1 MAKVFKF
8 FNSNPNQKKINEAAE
23 LLKKGGWIIYPTDT
37 VYALGCLINQQK
49 TLKRLADLK
58 GLNLEKAQFAF
69 FVKNFD
75 LLSNYVRPLDNP
87 TFKLLKRGLPGP
99 YTFILPTLKLPKPF
113 EKRKSIGIRI
123 SDHPILNE
131 LLGLLTVPLITTS
144 LHDTD
149 KIVDYTTDP
158 AVIFERWGKN
168 IDLMIANDVSNNKV
182 FGKDFNKVTLIEK
195 NNYEEWEKQSKK
207 SVAYHLANK
216 INDLLIKYKKRDVN
230 A

>member
-23 LLKKGGWIIYPTDT
+23 LLEKGGLIIYPTDT
-37 VYALGCLINQQK
+37 VYALGCLINKQK

-75 LLSNYVRPLDNP
+75 LLSNYVRPIDNP
-87 TFKLLKRGLPGP
+87 SFKLLKRGLPGP

-113 EKRKSIGIRI
+113 QKRKSIGIRI

-168 IDLMIANDVSNNKV
+168 IDLMMDDG
-182 FGKDFNKVTLIEK
+182 FGGNIPSTVIDLC
-195 NNYEEWEKQSKK
+195 KK
-207 SVAYHLANK
+207 EPVVIRKGKGPLN
-216 INDLLIKYKKRDVN
+216 IL
-230 A
+230 

>member
-23 LLKKGGWIIYPTDT
+23 LLEKGGLIIYPTDT
-37 VYALGCLINQQK
+37 VYALGCLINKQK

-75 LLSNYVRPLDNP
+75 LLSNYVRPIDNP

-113 EKRKSIGIRI
+113 QKRKSIGIRI

-149 KIVDYTTDP
+149 KIIDYTTDP

-168 IDLMIANDVSNNKV
+168 IDLMMDDG
-182 FGKDFNKVTLIEK
+182 FGGNIPSTVIDLC
-195 NNYEEWEKQSKK
+195 KK
-207 SVAYHLANK
+207 EPLVIRKGKGSLN
-216 INDLLIKYKKRDVN
+216 IL
-230 A
+230 

>member
-1 MAKVFKF
+1 MGKVFKF

-23 LLKKGGWIIYPTDT
+23 LLEKGGLIIYPTDT

-58 GLNLEKAQFAF
+58 GLHLEKAQFAF

-75 LLSNYVRPLDNP
+75 LLSNYVRPIDNP
-87 TFKLLKRGLPGP
+87 TFKLLKRALPGP

-113 EKRKSIGIRI
+113 QKRKSIGIRI

-149 KIVDYTTDP
+149 KIIDYTTDP

-168 IDLMIANDVSNNKV
+168 IDLMMDDG
-182 FGKDFNKVTLIEK
+182 FGGNIPSTVIDLC
-195 NNYEEWEKQSKK
+195 KK
-207 SVAYHLANK
+207 EPLVIRKGKGSLN
-216 INDLLIKYKKRDVN
+216 IL
-230 A
+230 

>member
-23 LLKKGGWIIYPTDT
+23 LLKKGGLIIYPTDT

-75 LLSNYVRPLDNP
+75 LLSNYVRPIDNP

-113 EKRKSIGIRI
+113 QKRKSIGIRI

-149 KIVDYTTDP
+149 KIIDYTTDP

-168 IDLMIANDVSNNKV
+168 IDLMMDDG
-182 FGKDFNKVTLIEK
+182 FGGNIPSTVIDLC
-195 NNYEEWEKQSKK
+195 KK
-207 SVAYHLANK
+207 EPVVIRKGKGSLN
-216 INDLLIKYKKRDVN
+216 IL
-230 A
+230 

>member
-23 LLKKGGWIIYPTDT
+23 LLEKGGLIIYPTDT
-37 VYALGCLINQQK
+37 VYALGCLINKQK

-58 GLNLEKAQFAF
+58 GLNLDKAQFAF

-75 LLSNYVRPLDNP
+75 LLSNYVRPIDNP

-113 EKRKSIGIRI
+113 QKRKSIGIRI

-149 KIVDYTTDP
+149 KIIDYTTDP

-168 IDLMIANDVSNNKV
+168 IDLMMDDG
-182 FGKDFNKVTLIEK
+182 FGGNIPSTVIDLC
-195 NNYEEWEKQSKK
+195 KK
-207 SVAYHLANK
+207 EPVVIRKGKGPLN
-216 INDLLIKYKKRDVN
+216 IL
-230 A
+230 

>member
-23 LLKKGGWIIYPTDT
+23 LLEKGGLIIYPTDT
-37 VYALGCLINQQK
+37 VYALGCLINKQK

-75 LLSNYVRPLDNP
+75 LLSNYVRPIDNP
-87 TFKLLKRGLPGP
+87 TFKLLKRALPGP

-113 EKRKSIGIRI
+113 QKRKSIGIRI

-168 IDLMIANDVSNNKV
+168 IDLMMDDG
-182 FGKDFNKVTLIEK
+182 FGGNIPSTVIDLC
-195 NNYEEWEKQSKK
+195 KK
-207 SVAYHLANK
+207 EPVVIRKGKGPLN
-216 INDLLIKYKKRDVN
+216 IL
-230 A
+230 

>member
-23 LLKKGGWIIYPTDT
+23 LLKKGGLIIYPTDT

-75 LLSNYVRPLDNP
+75 LLSNYVRPIDNP
-87 TFKLLKRGLPGP
+87 TFKLLKRALPGP

-113 EKRKSIGIRI
+113 QKRKSIGIRI

-149 KIVDYTTDP
+149 KIIDYTTDP

-168 IDLMIANDVSNNKV
+168 IDLMMDDG
-182 FGKDFNKVTLIEK
+182 FGGNIPSTVIDLC
-195 NNYEEWEKQSKK
+195 KK
-207 SVAYHLANK
+207 EPVVIRKGKGSLN
-216 INDLLIKYKKRDVN
+216 IL
-230 A
+230 

>member
-23 LLKKGGWIIYPTDT
+23 LLEKGGLIIYPTDT

-75 LLSNYVRPLDNP
+75 LLSNYVRPIDNP
-87 TFKLLKRGLPGP
+87 TFKLLKRALPGP

-113 EKRKSIGIRI
+113 QKRKSIGIRI

-149 KIVDYTTDP
+149 KIIDYTTDP

-168 IDLMIANDVSNNKV
+168 IDLMMDDG
-182 FGKDFNKVTLIEK
+182 FGGNIPSTVIDLC
-195 NNYEEWEKQSKK
+195 KK
-207 SVAYHLANK
+207 EPVVIRKGKGSLN
-216 INDLLIKYKKRDVN
+216 IL
-230 A
+230 

>member
-23 LLKKGGWIIYPTDT
+23 LLKKGGLIIYPTDT

-75 LLSNYVRPLDNP
+75 LLSNYVRPIDNP

-113 EKRKSIGIRI
+113 QKRKSIGIRI

-168 IDLMIANDVSNNKV
+168 IDLMMDDG
-182 FGKDFNKVTLIEK
+182 FGGNIPSTVIDLCK
-195 NNYEEWEKQSKK
+195 KQPVVIRKGK
-207 SVAYHLANK
+207 GPLN
-216 INDLLIKYKKRDVN
+216 IL
-230 A
+230 

>member
-23 LLKKGGWIIYPTDT
+23 LLKKGGLIIYPTDT

-75 LLSNYVRPLDNP
+75 LLSNYVRPIDNP

-168 IDLMIANDVSNNKV
+168 IDLMMDDG
-182 FGKDFNKVTLIEK
+182 FGGNIPSTVIDLC
-195 NNYEEWEKQSKK
+195 KK
-207 SVAYHLANK
+207 EPVVIRKGKGPLN
-216 INDLLIKYKKRDVN
+216 IL
-230 A
+230 

>member
-8 FNSNPNQKKINEAAE
+8 YNSNPNQKKINEAAE
-23 LLKKGGWIIYPTDT
+23 LLKKGGLIIYPTDT

-75 LLSNYVRPLDNP
+75 LLSNYVRPIDNP

-113 EKRKSIGIRI
+113 QKRKSIGIRI

-149 KIVDYTTDP
+149 KIIDYTTDP

-168 IDLMIANDVSNNKV
+168 IDLMMDDG
-182 FGKDFNKVTLIEK
+182 FGGNIPSTVIDLC
-195 NNYEEWEKQSKK
+195 KK
-207 SVAYHLANK
+207 EPVVIRKGKGPLN
-216 INDLLIKYKKRDVN
+216 IL
-230 A
+230 

>member
-8 FNSNPNQKKINEAAE
+8 YNSNPNQKKINEAAE
-23 LLKKGGWIIYPTDT
+23 LLKKGGLIIYPTDT
-37 VYALGCLINQQK
+37 VYALGCLINKQK

-75 LLSNYVRPLDNP
+75 LLSNYVRPIDNP

-113 EKRKSIGIRI
+113 QKRKSIGIRI

-149 KIVDYTTDP
+149 KIIDYTTDP

-168 IDLMIANDVSNNKV
+168 IDLMMDDG
-182 FGKDFNKVTLIEK
+182 FGGNIPSTVIDLC
-195 NNYEEWEKQSKK
+195 KK
-207 SVAYHLANK
+207 EPVVIRKGKGPLN
-216 INDLLIKYKKRDVN
+216 IL
-230 A
+230 

>member
-1 MAKVFKF
+1 MGKVFKF

-23 LLKKGGWIIYPTDT
+23 LLEKGGLIIYPTDT
-37 VYALGCLINQQK
+37 VYALGCLINKQK

-75 LLSNYVRPLDNP
+75 LLSNYVRPIDNP
-87 TFKLLKRGLPGP
+87 SFKLLKRGLPGP

-113 EKRKSIGIRI
+113 QKRKSIGIRI

-149 KIVDYTTDP
+149 KIIDYTTDP

-168 IDLMIANDVSNNKV
+168 IDLMMDDG
-182 FGKDFNKVTLIEK
+182 FGGNIPSTVIDLC
-195 NNYEEWEKQSKK
+195 KK
-207 SVAYHLANK
+207 EPVVIRKGKGPLN
-216 INDLLIKYKKRDVN
+216 IL
-230 A
+230 

>member
-1 MAKVFKF
+1 MGKVFKF

-23 LLKKGGWIIYPTDT
+23 LLEKGGLIIYPTDT

-75 LLSNYVRPLDNP
+75 LLSNYVRPIDNP

-113 EKRKSIGIRI
+113 QKRKSIGIRI

-149 KIVDYTTDP
+149 KIIDYTTDP

-168 IDLMIANDVSNNKV
+168 IDLMMDDG
-182 FGKDFNKVTLIEK
+182 FGGNIPSTVIDLC
-195 NNYEEWEKQSKK
+195 KK
-207 SVAYHLANK
+207 EPLVIRKGKGSLN
-216 INDLLIKYKKRDVN
+216 IL
-230 A
+230 

>member
-1 MAKVFKF
+1 MGKVFKF

-23 LLKKGGWIIYPTDT
+23 LLEKGGLIIYPTDT
-37 VYALGCLINQQK
+37 VYALGCLINKQK

-75 LLSNYVRPLDNP
+75 LLSNYVRPIDNP

-113 EKRKSIGIRI
+113 QKRKSIGIRI

-149 KIVDYTTDP
+149 KIIDYTTDP

-168 IDLMIANDVSNNKV
+168 IDLMMDDG
-182 FGKDFNKVTLIEK
+182 FGGNIPSTVIDLC
-195 NNYEEWEKQSKK
+195 KK
-207 SVAYHLANK
+207 EPVVIRKGKGSLN
-216 INDLLIKYKKRDVN
+216 IL
-230 A
+230 

>member
-23 LLKKGGWIIYPTDT
+23 LLEKGGLIIYPTDT
-37 VYALGCLINQQK
+37 VYALGCLINKQK

-75 LLSNYVRPLDNP
+75 LLSNYVRPIDNP

-113 EKRKSIGIRI
+113 QKRKSIGIRI

-149 KIVDYTTDP
+149 KIIDYTTDP

-168 IDLMIANDVSNNKV
+168 IDLMMDDG
-182 FGKDFNKVTLIEK
+182 FGGNIPSTVIDLC
-195 NNYEEWEKQSKK
+195 KK
-207 SVAYHLANK
+207 EPVVIRKGKGPLN
-216 INDLLIKYKKRDVN
+216 IL
-230 A
+230 

>member
-23 LLKKGGWIIYPTDT
+23 LLEKGGLIIYPTDT
-37 VYALGCLINQQK
+37 VYALGCLINKQK

-75 LLSNYVRPLDNP
+75 LLSNYVRPIDNP
-87 TFKLLKRGLPGP
+87 TFKLLKRALPGP

-113 EKRKSIGIRI
+113 QKRKSIGIRI

-149 KIVDYTTDP
+149 KIIDYTTDP
-158 AVIFERWGKN
+158 EVIFERWGKN
-168 IDLMIANDVSNNKV
+168 IDLMMDDG
-182 FGKDFNKVTLIEK
+182 FGGNIPSTVIDLC
-195 NNYEEWEKQSKK
+195 KK
-207 SVAYHLANK
+207 EPLVIRKGKGSLN
-216 INDLLIKYKKRDVN
+216 IL
-230 A
+230 

>member
-23 LLKKGGWIIYPTDT
+23 LLKKGGLIIYPTDT
-37 VYALGCLINQQK
+37 VYALGCLINKQK

-75 LLSNYVRPLDNP
+75 LLSNYVRPIDNP

-113 EKRKSIGIRI
+113 QKRKSIGIRI

-168 IDLMIANDVSNNKV
+168 IDLMMDDG
-182 FGKDFNKVTLIEK
+182 FGGNIPSTVIDLCKKEPVVIRKGKGTLNI
-195 NNYEEWEKQSKK
+195 
-207 SVAYHLANK
+207 L
-216 INDLLIKYKKRDVN
+216 
-230 A
+230 

>member
-1 MAKVFKF
+1 MGKVFKF

-23 LLKKGGWIIYPTDT
+23 LLEKGGLIIYPTDT
-37 VYALGCLINQQK
+37 VYALGCLINKQK

-75 LLSNYVRPLDNP
+75 LLSNYVRPIDNP
-87 TFKLLKRGLPGP
+87 TFKLLKRALPGP

-113 EKRKSIGIRI
+113 QKRKSIGIRI

-149 KIVDYTTDP
+149 KIIDYTTDP
-158 AVIFERWGKN
+158 EVIFERWGKN
-168 IDLMIANDVSNNKV
+168 IDLMMDDG
-182 FGKDFNKVTLIEK
+182 FGGNIPSTVIDLC
-195 NNYEEWEKQSKK
+195 KK
-207 SVAYHLANK
+207 EPLVIRKGKGSLN
-216 INDLLIKYKKRDVN
+216 IL
-230 A
+230 

>member
-23 LLKKGGWIIYPTDT
+23 LLEKGGLIIYPTDT
-37 VYALGCLINQQK
+37 VYALGCLINKQK

-58 GLNLEKAQFAF
+58 GLNLDKAQFAF

-75 LLSNYVRPLDNP
+75 LLSNYVRPIDNP

-113 EKRKSIGIRI
+113 QKRKSIGIRI

-149 KIVDYTTDP
+149 KIIDYTTDP

-168 IDLMIANDVSNNKV
+168 IDLMMDDG
-182 FGKDFNKVTLIEK
+182 FGGNIPSTVIDLC
-195 NNYEEWEKQSKK
+195 KK
-207 SVAYHLANK
+207 EPLVIRKGKGSLN
-216 INDLLIKYKKRDVN
+216 IL
-230 A
+230 

>member
-1 MAKVFKF
+1 MTKVFKF

-23 LLKKGGWIIYPTDT
+23 LLEKGGLIIYPTDT
-37 VYALGCLINQQK
+37 VYALGCLINKQK

-75 LLSNYVRPLDNP
+75 LLSNYVRPIDNP

-113 EKRKSIGIRI
+113 QKRKSIGIRI

-149 KIVDYTTDP
+149 KIIDYTTDP

-168 IDLMIANDVSNNKV
+168 IDLMMDDG
-182 FGKDFNKVTLIEK
+182 FGGNIPSTVI
-195 NNYEEWEKQSKK
+195 
-207 SVAYHLANK
+207 
-216 INDLLIKYKKRDVN
+216 DLCQKEPVVIRKGKGSLNIL
-230 A
+230 

>member
-23 LLKKGGWIIYPTDT
+23 LLEKGGLIIYPTDT
-37 VYALGCLINQQK
+37 VYALGCLINKQK

-75 LLSNYVRPLDNP
+75 LLSNYVRPIDNP

-113 EKRKSIGIRI
+113 QKRKSIGIRI

-168 IDLMIANDVSNNKV
+168 IDLMMDDG
-182 FGKDFNKVTLIEK
+182 FGGNIPSTVIDLC
-195 NNYEEWEKQSKK
+195 KK
-207 SVAYHLANK
+207 EPVVIRKGKGSLN
-216 INDLLIKYKKRDVN
+216 IL
-230 A
+230 

>member
-1 MAKVFKF
+1 MTKVFKF

-23 LLKKGGWIIYPTDT
+23 LLKKGGLIIYPTDT

-75 LLSNYVRPLDNP
+75 LLSNYVRPIDNP

-113 EKRKSIGIRI
+113 QKRKSIGIRI

-168 IDLMIANDVSNNKV
+168 IDLMMDDG
-182 FGKDFNKVTLIEK
+182 FGGNIPSTVIDLCK
-195 NNYEEWEKQSKK
+195 KQPVVIRKGK
-207 SVAYHLANK
+207 GPLN
-216 INDLLIKYKKRDVN
+216 IL
-230 A
+230 

>member
-23 LLKKGGWIIYPTDT
+23 LLEKGGLIIYPTDT

-75 LLSNYVRPLDNP
+75 LLSNYVRPIDNP

-113 EKRKSIGIRI
+113 QKRKSIGIRI

-168 IDLMIANDVSNNKV
+168 IDLMMDDG
-182 FGKDFNKVTLIEK
+182 FGGNIPSTVIDLC
-195 NNYEEWEKQSKK
+195 KK
-207 SVAYHLANK
+207 EPVVIRKGKGSLN
-216 INDLLIKYKKRDVN
+216 IL
-230 A
+230 

>member
-23 LLKKGGWIIYPTDT
+23 LLEKGGLIIYPTDT
-37 VYALGCLINQQK
+37 VYALGCLINKQK

-75 LLSNYVRPLDNP
+75 LLSNYVRPIDNP

-113 EKRKSIGIRI
+113 QKRKSIGIRI

-149 KIVDYTTDP
+149 KIIDYTTDP
-158 AVIFERWGKN
+158 SVIFERWGKN
-168 IDLMIANDVSNNKV
+168 IDLMMDDG
-182 FGKDFNKVTLIEK
+182 FGGNIPSTVIDLC
-195 NNYEEWEKQSKK
+195 KK
-207 SVAYHLANK
+207 EPVVIRKGKGSLN
-216 INDLLIKYKKRDVN
+216 IL
-230 A
+230 

>member
-23 LLKKGGWIIYPTDT
+23 LLKKGGLIIYPTDT

-75 LLSNYVRPLDNP
+75 LLSNYVRPIDNP

-99 YTFILPTLKLPKPF
+99 YTVILPTLKLPKPF
-113 EKRKSIGIRI
+113 QKRKSIGIRI

-168 IDLMIANDVSNNKV
+168 IDLMMDDG
-182 FGKDFNKVTLIEK
+182 FGGNIPSTVIDLC
-195 NNYEEWEKQSKK
+195 KK
-207 SVAYHLANK
+207 EPVVIRKGKGPLN
-216 INDLLIKYKKRDVN
+216 IL
-230 A
+230 

>member
-23 LLKKGGWIIYPTDT
+23 LLEKGGLIIYPTDT
-37 VYALGCLINQQK
+37 VYALGCLINKQK

-75 LLSNYVRPLDNP
+75 LLSNYVRPIDNP

-113 EKRKSIGIRI
+113 QKRKSIGIRI

-168 IDLMIANDVSNNKV
+168 IDLMMDDG
-182 FGKDFNKVTLIEK
+182 FGGNIPSTVIDLC
-195 NNYEEWEKQSKK
+195 KK
-207 SVAYHLANK
+207 EPVVIRKGKGPLN
-216 INDLLIKYKKRDVN
+216 IL
-230 A
+230 

>member
-1 MAKVFKF
+1 MGKVFKF

-23 LLKKGGWIIYPTDT
+23 LLEKGGLIIYPTDT
-37 VYALGCLINQQK
+37 VYALGCLINKQK

-58 GLNLEKAQFAF
+58 GLNLDKAQFAF

-75 LLSNYVRPLDNP
+75 LLSNYVRPIDNP
-87 TFKLLKRGLPGP
+87 TFKLLKRALPGP

-113 EKRKSIGIRI
+113 QKRKSIGIRI

-149 KIVDYTTDP
+149 KIIDY
-158 AVIFERWGKN
+158 
-168 IDLMIANDVSNNKV
+168 LS
-182 FGKDFNKVTLIEK
+182 LI
-195 NNYEEWEKQSKK
+195 
-207 SVAYHLANK
+207 H
-216 INDLLIKYKKRDVN
+216 I
-230 A
+230 

>member
-23 LLKKGGWIIYPTDT
+23 LLEKGGLIIYPTDT

-75 LLSNYVRPLDNP
+75 LLSNYVRPIDNP

-113 EKRKSIGIRI
+113 QKRKSIGIRI

-149 KIVDYTTDP
+149 KIIDYTTDP

-168 IDLMIANDVSNNKV
+168 IDLMMDDG
-182 FGKDFNKVTLIEK
+182 FGGNIPSTVIDLC
-195 NNYEEWEKQSKK
+195 KK
-207 SVAYHLANK
+207 EPVVIRKGKGSLN
-216 INDLLIKYKKRDVN
+216 IL
-230 A
+230 

>member
-23 LLKKGGWIIYPTDT
+23 LLEKGGLIIYPTDT
-37 VYALGCLINQQK
+37 VYALGCLINKQK

-75 LLSNYVRPLDNP
+75 LLSNYVRPIDNP

-113 EKRKSIGIRI
+113 QKRKSIGIRI

-149 KIVDYTTDP
+149 EIIDYTTDP
-158 AVIFERWGKN
+158 SVIFERWGKN
-168 IDLMIANDVSNNKV
+168 IDLMMDDG
-182 FGKDFNKVTLIEK
+182 FGGNIPSTVIDLC
-195 NNYEEWEKQSKK
+195 KK
-207 SVAYHLANK
+207 EPVVIRKGKGSLN
-216 INDLLIKYKKRDVN
+216 IL
-230 A
+230 

>member
-23 LLKKGGWIIYPTDT
+23 LLEKGGLIIYPTDT

-75 LLSNYVRPLDNP
+75 LLSNYVRPIDNP
-87 TFKLLKRGLPGP
+87 TFKLLKRALPGP

-113 EKRKSIGIRI
+113 QKRKSIGIRI

-149 KIVDYTTDP
+149 KIIDYTTDP

-168 IDLMIANDVSNNKV
+168 IDLMMDDG
-182 FGKDFNKVTLIEK
+182 FGGNIPSTVIDLC
-195 NNYEEWEKQSKK
+195 KK
-207 SVAYHLANK
+207 EPVVIRKGKGPLN
-216 INDLLIKYKKRDVN
+216 IL
-230 A
+230 

>member
-23 LLKKGGWIIYPTDT
+23 LLEKGGLIIYPTDT

-49 TLKRLADLK
+49 TLKRLANLK

-75 LLSNYVRPLDNP
+75 LLSNYVRPIDNP
-87 TFKLLKRGLPGP
+87 TFKLLKRALPGP

-113 EKRKSIGIRI
+113 QKRKSIGIRI

-168 IDLMIANDVSNNKV
+168 IDLMMDDG
-182 FGKDFNKVTLIEK
+182 FGGNIPSTVIDLC
-195 NNYEEWEKQSKK
+195 KK
-207 SVAYHLANK
+207 EPLVIRKGKGSLN
-216 INDLLIKYKKRDVN
+216 IL
-230 A
+230 

>member
-23 LLKKGGWIIYPTDT
+23 LLEKGGLIIYPTDT
-37 VYALGCLINQQK
+37 VYALGCLINKQK

-75 LLSNYVRPLDNP
+75 LLSNYVRPIDNP
-87 TFKLLKRGLPGP
+87 TFKLLKRALPGP

-113 EKRKSIGIRI
+113 QKRKSIGIRI

-168 IDLMIANDVSNNKV
+168 IDLMMDDG
-182 FGKDFNKVTLIEK
+182 FGGNIPSTVIDLC
-195 NNYEEWEKQSKK
+195 KK
-207 SVAYHLANK
+207 EPLVIRKGKGSLN
-216 INDLLIKYKKRDVN
+216 IL
-230 A
+230 